1 MPDDERRRVHLIDER
16 LDERLP
22 RHLHDR
28 AVKVDKDHALN
39 AEQAADE
46 LLAAMGAVDERDFR
60 AAHERVRVHVKAHD
74 RGDSAHLPGARDRAA
89 HERGVADMN
98 AVKKPRAMTRFW
110 FPYVKKPR
118 KNF

>member
-39 AEQAADE
+39 AEQAADK
-46 LLAAMGAVDERDFR
+46 LLTAMGAVDERDFR
-60 AAHERVRVHVKAHD
+60 TAHERVRVGMAPISPARATV
-74 RGDSAHLPGARDRAA
+74 RRMSAAWPI
-89 HERGVADMN
+89 
-98 AVKKPRAMTRFW
+98 
-110 FPYVKKPR
+110 
-118 KNF
+118 